1 MLSVFKFLV
10 AAAPAVLAA
19 DIFVSTDGSSSGS
32 GSISSPYSSIQDAV
46 DASSPGDT
54 IRIRGGTYKPSENIS
69 FRKSGTSSSPYTVRA
84 HDGEEV
90 ILDGDNLFGTPVE
103 EYEGSL
109 PSSKRGIFHIRGADY
124 WRFYNLTFTKGP
136 YGLYVEDSSNNYF
149 ERITTHTN
157 YESGMHL
164 QNKISNTEIVFL
176 DSYFNYDP
184 RKNGRSADGISLKE
198 GSGDGNIIR
207 GARIWHNSDDGIDL
221 WQFGSPVTI
230 LDCIVF
236 ENGFDRW
243 DVGSKHEADGHGVK
257 LGGGSS
263 ASDRTPVDHVV
274 KNVISFG
281 NKRRG
286 FTDNNMPGDMTFE
299 RNTAYKNGEEGFNT
313 RSSSATYTGNL
324 AAENF
329 GTTDTDDQYYF
340 IDGVTSKGNS
350 WNEGQTW
357 SDASFVSVDT
367 DSVTGSRAAD
377 GRLPAIVND
386 FLVPVDGEELG
397 ARVGD
402 WAAGDASFSGA
413 SAQLIE
419 GETEVDSIGCS
430 TKLRRVRRA

>member
-1 MLSVFKFLV
+1 MLSLVKFLL
-10 AAAPAVLAA
+10 ATAPAALAA
-19 DIFVSTDGSSSGS
+19 DIFVATDGSNSGS
-32 GSISSPYSSIQDAV
+32 GSISSPYLSIQDAV
-46 DASSPGDT
+46 DAANPGD
-54 IRIRGGTYKPSENIS
+54 IIHIRGGTYKPSENIS

-176 DSYFNYDP
+176 DSYFNFDP

-198 GSGDGNIIR
+198 GSGDGNVIR

-243 DVGSKHEADGHGVK
+243 NVGSKHEADGHGVK

-263 ASDRTPVDHVV
+263 ASDRTPVNHVV

-313 RSSSATYTGNL
+313 RSSAATYEGNL
-324 AAENF
+324 AAENY
-329 GTTDTDDQYYF
+329 GTTATKDQYYF
-340 IDGVTSKGNS
+340 IDGVTSSGNS
-350 WNEGQTW
+350 WDDGETW
-357 SDASFVSVDT
+357 SDDSFLSVD
-367 DSVTGSRAAD
+367 SKLVTVARSAD
-377 GRLPAIVND
+377 GRLPEND
-386 FLVPVDGEELG
+386 FLVPANGEELG
-397 ARVGD
+397 ARTAD
-402 WAAGDASFSGA
+402 WAAGDSSFSAGVKA
-413 SAQLIE
+413 SQPVA
-419 GETEVDSIGCS
+419 ETDTSDCKS
-430 TKLRRVRRA
+430 KLRSVRRV

>member
-1 MLSVFKFLV
+1 M
-10 AAAPAVLAA
+10 
-19 DIFVSTDGSSSGS
+19 
-32 GSISSPYSSIQDAV
+32 
-46 DASSPGDT
+46 
-54 IRIRGGTYKPSENIS
+54 
-69 FRKSGTSSSPYTVRA
+69 
-84 HDGEEV
+84 
-90 ILDGDNLFGTPVE
+90 
-103 EYEGSL
+103 
-109 PSSKRGIFHIRGADY
+109 
-124 WRFYNLTFTKGP
+124 
-136 YGLYVEDSSNNYF
+136 
-149 ERITTHTN
+149 
-157 YESGMHL
+157 
-164 QNKISNTEIVFL
+164 
-176 DSYFNYDP
+176 
-184 RKNGRSADGISLKE
+184 
-198 GSGDGNIIR
+198 
-207 GARIWHNSDDGIDL
+207 
-221 WQFGSPVTI
+221 
-230 LDCIVF
+230 F

-350 WNEGQTW
+350 WDEGQTW